1 MKKILKILLILA
13 AALLLHLLAGSAGL
27 FRAVGTQ
34 GQAAVRVCIWSGA
47 GFFLGVDPARRRIMG
62 IPDEGKI

>member
-1 MKKILKILLILA
+1 MGEERVKKILKILLILA
-13 AALLLHLLAGSAGL
+13 AAPPLPPLAGGGGG

-47 GFFLGVDPARRRIMG
+47 GFFWVSILRGG
-62 IPDEGKI
+62 G

>member
-13 AALLLHLLAGSAGL
+13 AALLLHLLAGRQGL
-27 FRAVGTQ
+27 FRAVGPQ

-47 GFFLGVDPARRRIMG
+47 GFFWVSILRGG
-62 IPDEGKI
+62 G

>member
-13 AALLLHLLAGSAGL
+13 AALLAGSAGL

-47 GFFLGVDPARRRIMG
+47 GFFWVSILRGG
-62 IPDEGKI
+62 G

>member
-1 MKKILKILLILA
+1 MGEERVKKILKILLILA

-47 GFFLGVDPARRRIMG
+47 GFFWVSILRDGG
-62 IPDEGKI
+62 